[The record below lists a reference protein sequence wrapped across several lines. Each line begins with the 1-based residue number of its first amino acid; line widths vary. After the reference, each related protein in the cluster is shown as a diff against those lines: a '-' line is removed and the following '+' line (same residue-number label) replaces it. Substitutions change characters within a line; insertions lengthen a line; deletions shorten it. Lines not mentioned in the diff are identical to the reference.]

1 MDTVCLTCSICGK
14 QITRHRTEAER
25 NLRMNRRVYCSL
37 SCVGKDNVR
46 NLPKPTKESAAHLPK
61 GRICDSLSP
70 FRMFVNK
77 ARMHSKQKPK
87 ECTLTVEQ
95 VKQIW
100 EDQNGKCPMTGWN
113 LFLPPSTS
121 WKGKLM
127 PYTASLDRIDSEKGY
142 VKENVRF
149 VAVIANF
156 SKNKFSDEDVI
167 DFCEAVTQVHRRS
180 PTQ

>member
-1 MDTVCLTCSICGK
+1 
-14 QITRHRTEAER
+14 
-25 NLRMNRRVYCSL
+25 
-37 SCVGKDNVR
+37 
-46 NLPKPTKESAAHLPK
+46 
-61 GRICDSLSP
+61 
-70 FRMFVNK
+70 
-77 ARMHSKQKPK
+77 
-87 ECTLTVEQ
+87 
-95 VKQIW
+95 
-100 EDQNGKCPMTGWN
+100 
-113 LFLPPSTS
+113 
-121 WKGKLM
+121 M